1 MSYEKN
7 CDAVEWGQSPDLVS
21 TGRLFTVAL
30 QLRRTLMSV
39 LRKISQP
46 ALTGDS
52 SEQPPVSAGH
62 MYQGR
67 NILFQELI
75 SVLKR
80 SFDFVLTRGGEE
92 LPMYQVEF

>member
-1 MSYEKN
+1 MCTYPLTHPSN
-7 CDAVEWGQSPDLVS
+7 
-21 TGRLFTVAL
+21 
-30 QLRRTLMSV
+30 QL
-39 LRKISQP
+39 P
-46 ALTGDS
+46 ARLTG
-52 SEQPPVSAGH
+52 V
-62 MYQGR
+62 